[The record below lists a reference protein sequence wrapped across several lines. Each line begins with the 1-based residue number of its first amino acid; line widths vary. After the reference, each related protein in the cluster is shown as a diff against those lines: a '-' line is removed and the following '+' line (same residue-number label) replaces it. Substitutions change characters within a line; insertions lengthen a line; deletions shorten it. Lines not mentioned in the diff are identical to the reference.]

1 MRIAKER
8 ATYIQKNQSQLIIK
22 YKLINVKKA
31 MKKLIVAGVMVL
43 GTFLNAS
50 AQNKIGYIS
59 LDELIGVMPE
69 AEKADAELKEY
80 QASLAQQGQDMMK
93 ELGDKDSLFVKDSA
107 KLSPSMKEIKRN
119 ELIALYQ
126 RVQGWNQQAQDM
138 YQQKAQEKITPL
150 KEKAMATIKEVA
162 KENGYSYV
170 LDANTVMVGPPG
182 DDLIGLVKK
191 KLGIKDAPPVPQK
204 PAPKKP

>member
-1 MRIAKER
+1 
-8 ATYIQKNQSQLIIK
+8 
-22 YKLINVKKA
+22 
-31 MKKLIVAGVMVL
+31 MKKLIVAGVL
-43 GTFLNAS
+43 AIGTFFNAS

-69 AEKADAELKEY
+69 AEKADTELKEY

-93 ELGDKDSLFVKDSA
+93 ELGDKDSLFVRDSA

-138 YQQKAQEKITPL
+138 YQQKAQEKIAPL
-150 KEKAMATIKEVA
+150 KEKAMSTIKEVA
-162 KENGYSYV
+162 KENGYAYV
-170 LDANTVMVGPPG
+170 LDAQTIIVGPPG
-182 DDLIGLVKK
+182 EDLIGLVKK
-191 KLGIKDAPPVPQK
+191 KMGIKDTPATPAQK
-204 PAPKKP
+204 PAGAAPKRP

>member
-1 MRIAKER
+1 
-8 ATYIQKNQSQLIIK
+8 
-22 YKLINVKKA
+22 
-31 MKKLIVAGVMVL
+31 MKKLIVAGAMVL
-43 GTFLNAS
+43 GTFFHAA

-59 LDELIGVMPE
+59 MDELIGVMPE
-69 AEKADAELKEY
+69 AEKADGELKEY

-150 KEKAMATIKEVA
+150 REKAMATIKEVA
-162 KENGYSYV
+162 KENGYAYI
-170 LDANTVMVGPPG
+170 LDANSVIVGPPG
-182 DDLIGLVKK
+182 EDLIGLVKK
-191 KLGIKDAPPVPQK
+191 KMGIKDVAPIQK
-204 PAPKKP
+204 PATPKKP